1 MGSPSVPTPPMTATR
16 TCRLLY
22 YGQPGT
28 GKRENLRL
36 IHQSIPPEHRL
47 SVATDDPE
55 RQIAF
60 RLRQESAGGEWHVLV
75 QSVDVGSERFKVAGM
90 LERPPFDGVIFV
102 VHSGA
107 GHLDQGLA
115 AFESLKIFLDSWG
128 LDLLHVPVVLQYNR
142 RGPEETVSVDQL
154 ESLLNPW
161 GLLSFPANSARAEGV
176 RETLKAAL
184 GLAINHLKE
193 RQLEVQPEPSQMLL
207 DPVAPPRH
215 PGSASK
221 GPGGRPQAGAL
232 NLDYGPPLP
241 GSEIEARTMAR
252 SEAIFDELRPPLV
265 VPVRIPRRLLRGS
278 GGQIRILLEVEIE
291 D

>member
-1 MGSPSVPTPPMTATR
+1 MPTQQMTATR

-60 RLRQESAGGEWHVLV
+60 RLRQESAGGEWQVLV
-75 QSVDVGSERFKVAGM
+75 QAVDVGKERFRVAGM

-115 AFESLKIFLDSWG
+115 AFESLKVFLDSWG

-142 RGPEETVSVDQL
+142 RGPEDTIAIDQL

-161 GLLSFPANSARAEGV
+161 GLLSFPANTARAEGV

-193 RQLEVQPEPSQMLL
+193 RQNDWQAPAQPVPAGPSLA
-207 DPVAPPRH
+207 APRGLGAAPAAAAA
-215 PGSASK
+215 PQVGSLAV
-221 GPGGRPQAGAL
+221 
-232 NLDYGPPLP
+232 DYGPPLP
-241 GSEIEARTMAR
+241 GSEIEANTAAR

-265 VPVRIPRRLLRGS
+265 VPVRIPRRLLRA
-278 GGQIRILLEVEIE
+278 GGQIRILLEVELE
-291 D
+291 E